1 MKLSVMF
8 NTEDILICKIFKNDN
23 NVEHKII
30 LKRGDETTAKTW
42 QHNPF
47 LLNVQA
53 KSFTRLWLALAPL
66 FM

>member
-1 MKLSVMF
+1 MF

-47 LLNVQA
+47 HLNVQA
-53 KSFTRLWLALAPL
+53 KSFTRL
-66 FM
+66 